1 MINLLTFFSLK
12 NDLLVWERL
21 IWSALASC
29 VWIICEISPIP
40 LYNFERLSCKMIILC
55 FNLYKMWKIF
65 NGLHLKC
72 ELIMDIKHYV
82 SLFERGENGNCTL
95 SSVNMVID
103 GCCRECNWAC
113 QDPTTKESEE
123 EEAILMICIDCASR
137 VTMNQPTSLIIKCDP
152 PRIKIK
158 HILYMIYIHVSCHIL
173 MPAYASMQTCP
184 KKNNNFLFLPLIEN
198 RLIWLKPMNT
208 INTKFLIMKRLCSF
222 FFIWGASYYRHLS
235 IIELMVDTW
244 LHLS

>member
-21 IWSALASC
+21 IWSAFASC

-40 LYNFERLSCKMIILC
+40 FYKFERLSCKMIILC

-72 ELIMDIKHYV
+72 ELIIWTSNIMLVY
-82 SLFERGENGNCTL
+82 L
-95 SSVNMVID
+95 SEEKMVIAHCPRWIWSLMD
-103 GCCRECNWAC
+103 VAGSAIEHAKIR
-113 QDPTTKESEE
+113 QQKESEE

-158 HILYMIYIHVSCHIL
+158 HILYMIYTCV
-173 MPAYASMQTCP
+173 MPHTHAG
-184 KKNNNFLFLPLIEN
+184 
-198 RLIWLKPMNT
+198 
-208 INTKFLIMKRLCSF
+208 LCF
-222 FFIWGASYYRHLS
+222 NANLS
-235 IIELMVDTW
+235 KEK
-244 LHLS
+244 

>member
-21 IWSALASC
+21 IWSAFASC

-40 LYNFERLSCKMIILC
+40 LYNFERLSCKMIIIC
-55 FNLYKMWKIF
+55 FYLYKMWKIF

-72 ELIMDIKHYV
+72 EIIMDIKHYV

-123 EEAILMICIDCASR
+123 EEAILMICIDCASG
-137 VTMNQPTSLIIKCDP
+137 VTMNQPTSLIDKNP

-158 HILYMIYIHVSCHIL
+158 HILYDIYMCHATYSCQL
-173 MPAYASMQTCP
+173 MLQC
-184 KKNNNFLFLPLIEN
+184 KLVRRKI
-198 RLIWLKPMNT
+198 I
-208 INTKFLIMKRLCSF
+208 IF
-222 FFIWGASYYRHLS
+222 FFSH
-235 IIELMVDTW
+235 
-244 LHLS
+244 